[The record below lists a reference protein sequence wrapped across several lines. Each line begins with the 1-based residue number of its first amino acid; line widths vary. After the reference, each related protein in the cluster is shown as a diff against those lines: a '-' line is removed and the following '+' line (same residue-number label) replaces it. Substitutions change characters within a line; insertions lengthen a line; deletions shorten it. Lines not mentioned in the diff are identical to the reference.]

1 MYSSS
6 WSKCFSATIFISIL
20 CIICPGALVHHS
32 SINVSKWKKM
42 ADRTYYISSQTISI
56 PRSPDGD
63 NKTWFHF
70 ISSSKN
76 LWSITI
82 SSFVAKAHKAAW
94 SQRPLNQV
102 CHQILDN
109 CRRQTGE
116 YRIFKR
122 SFVKRNCYIAKYLQK
137 YLSKCFVL
145 I

>member
-32 SINVSKWKKM
+32 SINISIRKWKKWW
-42 ADRTYYISSQTISI
+42 IGVELCQTRPI
-56 PRSPDGD
+56 PMSPDGD

>member
-1 MYSSS
+1 MN
-6 WSKCFSATIFISIL
+6 IFIGEQENISMFSM
-20 CIICPGALVHHS
+20 C
-32 SINVSKWKKM
+32 SKLTPRAPIPDSRIAQFM
-42 ADRTYYISSQTISI
+42 QPCYISSQTISI

-82 SSFVAKAHKAAW
+82 SSFVAKAHKTAW

-109 CRRQTGE
+109 CRRQTKE
-116 YRIFKR
+116 YGIFKR